1 MKYIKNLYVI
11 TPFKGND
18 IVRLKTTI
26 LSLKKLKVGFNI
38 NHLVIYYDSKFASI
52 EKIKSFKNTKTY
64 NLLPIEIKK
73 QGIYTAINQGLDY
86 LRNDDSYIVLGSG
99 DILELENNKKICLL
113 KEDITLLNY
122 KLSNNKKTK
131 LFRNKFSGMPYCHN
145 AIIFKNNSLRY
156 STKYKISSDYEYFMN
171 YIKTKKIELE
181 NCKNKINYEIKMIF
195 EAELGISS
203 NSIFRKNFENLLI
216 CFKYF
221 GLKGVFLN
229 LINKLFN
236 IFFK

>member
-1 MKYIKNLYVI
+1 M
-11 TPFKGND
+11 
-18 IVRLKTTI
+18 
-26 LSLKKLKVGFNI
+26 
-38 NHLVIYYDSKFASI
+38 
-52 EKIKSFKNTKTY
+52 
-64 NLLPIEIKK
+64 
-73 QGIYTAINQGLDY
+73 
-86 LRNDDSYIVLGSG
+86 
-99 DILELENNKKICLL
+99 ELENNKKICIL

-122 KLSNNKKTK
+122 KLSNNKKIK

-171 YIKTKKIELE
+171 YLKTKKIALE
-181 NCKNKINYEIKMIF
+181 NCKNKINYEIMMIF

-221 GLKGVFLN
+221 GLKGVFFN

>member
-1 MKYIKNLYVI
+1 MK
-11 TPFKGND
+11 
-18 IVRLKTTI
+18 
-26 LSLKKLKVGFNI
+26 
-38 NHLVIYYDSKFASI
+38 
-52 EKIKSFKNTKTY
+52 
-64 NLLPIEIKK
+64 
-73 QGIYTAINQGLDY
+73 
-86 LRNDDSYIVLGSG
+86 
-99 DILELENNKKICLL
+99 LENNKKIYLL

-122 KLSNNKKTK
+122 KLSNNKKIK

-156 STKYKISSDYEYFMN
+156 SKKYKISSDYEYFMN
-171 YIKTKKIELE
+171 YLKTKKIDLE
-181 NCKNKINYEIKMIF
+181 NCKNKINYEIMMIF

-216 CFKYF
+216 SFKYF

-229 LINKLFN
+229 LIDKLFN